1 MKIALLQLN
10 TTAGKPADNAG
21 RIAAAVRAAE
31 ERKAAFCIAPDLALS
46 GLASEDLAQLP
57 GFAQTCRDTWEQL
70 ARDLISCPPLL
81 LGTLIPGAQ
90 PQPGA
95 VLLYKGDATALPL
108 SSKASFSLENI
119 RFSLSRG
126 IPEALPIDAPDALIC
141 LANPQ
146 YYPRWQHS
154 HANRLALLAKG
165 LHAIALSLHP
175 VGCGQGRIFP
185 GESMAV
191 TQDGRLTAKGQAF
204 AEDTLIVDLPGAR
217 STALS
222 LPEAEPDED
231 ALCSELWSALTL
243 GVRDHVGKSG
253 LSGVA
258 LGLSGGLDSAIT
270 AAVAV
275 EALGPKNVIGLIM
288 PSPHSSDHSVT
299 DAEQLA
305 ANLGMSAHIIP
316 IGPGMHTFNAM
327 LAPLF
332 EHRTPD
338 VTEENIQARVRG
350 VLLMSVANKFQKMV
364 LATGNKSEIAVGYC
378 TLYGDTAGGLAP
390 LGDIFKTDLYKLAAW
405 YNRTHPAKAIPQ
417 NTIRKDP
424 SAELRPGQKDSDS
437 LPPYPA
443 LDAILEAV
451 LERGLDR
458 AALVAEGHE
467 PALVDR
473 TLRLLVA
480 SEFKRRQL
488 PPQLIVSTAPFGG
501 NGWKI
506 PF

>member
-10 TTAGKPADNAG
+10 TTAGKPADNAA

-31 ERKAAFCIAPDLALS
+31 NMNAAFCIAPNLALS
-46 GLASEDLAQLP
+46 GLAGEDLAHLP
-57 GFAQTCRDTWEQL
+57 GFARTCRDTWEQL
-70 ARDLISCPPLL
+70 ARDLASRPPLL
-81 LGTLIPGAQ
+81 LGTLIPGAP

-95 VLLYKGDATALPL
+95 VLLYKGDATVLPL
-108 SSKASFSLENI
+108 SCKASFSLENI

-126 IPEALPIDAPDALIC
+126 IPEALPADAPDALIC

-146 YYPRWQHS
+146 YYPRWQHA
-154 HANRLALLAKG
+154 HANRLAFLAKG
-165 LHAIALSLHP
+165 LHATVLSLHP
-175 VGCGQGRIFP
+175 VGFGQGRIFS
-185 GESMAV
+185 GESMAI
-191 TQDGRLTAKGQAF
+191 TRDGRLIAKGRPF
-204 AEDTLIVDLPGAR
+204 AEDTLILDLPGTR
-217 STALS
+217 STSLP
-222 LPEAEPDED
+222 LPEAEPDEH
-231 ALCSELWSALTL
+231 ALCNELWNALTL
-243 GVRDHVGKSG
+243 GVRDHVRKSG

-258 LGLSGGLDSAIT
+258 LGLSGGLDSAVT

-275 EALGPKNVIGLIM
+275 EALGPENVLGLIM
-288 PSPHSSDHSVT
+288 PSPHSSDHSVA

-305 ANLGMSAHIIP
+305 ANLGMAARIIP

-332 EHRTPD
+332 EHRASD

-350 VLLMSVANKFQKMV
+350 TLLMSVANKFQKMI
-364 LATGNKSEIAVGYC
+364 LATGNKSEIAAGYC
-378 TLYGDTAGGLAP
+378 TLYGDTVGGLAP

-405 YNRTHPAKAIPQ
+405 YNLTHPDKAIPR
-417 NTIRKDP
+417 NTISKEP

-437 LPPYPA
+437 LPPYPT

-458 AALVAEGHE
+458 TALLAEGHE

-473 TLRLLVA
+473 TLKLLVA

-488 PPQLIVSTAPFGG
+488 PPQLIVSTAPFGSG
-501 NGWKI
+501 GWKI